1 MLDNPVYNFFFQK
14 LFYSFIILLLIIYVY
29 EKTEKVYICI
39 ALFHIVI
46 GLYSL

>member
-1 MLDNPVYNFFFQK
+1 MLDNPVYNFFFK
-14 LFYSFIILLLIIYVY
+14 NSFILLLLIIYVY

-39 ALFHIVI
+39 ALFYVVI